1 MEKTWKERK
10 KEEKNGERWTESLME
25 SEEDKR
31 KGLECLDLVISCTHL
46 PSTFTCQKQEIV
58 RKIFKWSPT
67 PWAPQVNHFLLP
79 GIHVK
84 DISAF
89 RQESV

>member
-1 MEKTWKERK
+1 MEREKEGRK
-10 KEEKNGERWTESLME
+10 KNGERWTESLME

-46 PSTFTCQKQEIV
+46 PSTKCSTCQKQEIA
-58 RKIFKWSPT
+58 RKIFKWSLK